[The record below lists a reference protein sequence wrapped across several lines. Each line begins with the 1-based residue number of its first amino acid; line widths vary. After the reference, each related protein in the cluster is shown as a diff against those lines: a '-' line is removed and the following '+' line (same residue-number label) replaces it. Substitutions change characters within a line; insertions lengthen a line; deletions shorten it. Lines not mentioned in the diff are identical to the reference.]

1 MKQFLETGKITGT
14 HGLKGEVR
22 VQPWADSPEFL
33 AEFDEL
39 YLDKGAKKIGIT
51 SSRVHKN
58 MLIMKIKGIDT
69 VEQYHRQPAGGQGV
83 DTVEQADALRNKVLY
98 MNRDDVELED
108 GAYFIQ
114 DLIGLDVIDD
124 DTGERLGRLDDVSE
138 TGANDVYH
146 VKTDDGKVFLIPVI
160 PDVIREVSVEEG
172 FVRIFKMKGLFD

>member
-39 YLDKGAKKIGIT
+39 YLDKGARKIVIT

-58 MLIMKIKGIDT
+58 MLIMKIKG
-69 VEQYHRQPAGGQGV
+69 V
-83 DTVEQADALRNKVLY
+83 DSIEEADRLRGNVLY
-98 MNRDDVELED
+98 INRDDVELED

-124 DTGERLGRLDDVSE
+124 DPGERLGTLADVSE

-146 VKTDDGKVFLIPVI
+146 VRTGDGREVLIPVI
-160 PDVIREVSVEEG
+160 PDVVREISLEDG
-172 FVRIFKMKGLFD
+172 CVRIFRMKGLFE

>member
-69 VEQYHRQPAGGQGV
+69 VEQ
-83 DTVEQADALRNKVLY
+83 ADALRNKVLY

-108 GAYFIQ
+108 GAYFI
-114 DLIGLDVIDD
+114 
-124 DTGERLGRLDDVSE
+124 
-138 TGANDVYH
+138 
-146 VKTDDGKVFLIPVI
+146 
-160 PDVIREVSVEEG
+160 
-172 FVRIFKMKGLFD
+172 

>member
-33 AEFDEL
+33 TEFDEL
-39 YLDKGAKKIGIT
+39 YLDNGARKIVIT
-51 SSRVHKN
+51 SSRVHKG
-58 MLIMKIKGIDT
+58 MLIMKIKG
-69 VEQYHRQPAGGQGV
+69 V
-83 DTVEQADALRNKVLY
+83 DSIEDADRLRNRILY

-124 DTGERLGRLDDVSE
+124 DTGERLGTLADDSE
-138 TGANDVYH
+138 TGAHDVYH
-146 VKTDDGKVFLIPVI
+146 VRTGDGREVLIPVI
-160 PDVIREVSVEEG
+160 PDVVREISLEDG
-172 FVRIFKMKGLFD
+172 CVRIFRMKGLFE

>member
-39 YLDKGAKKIGIT
+39 YLDKGAIKIEIT

-69 VEQYHRQPAGGQGV
+69 IE
-83 DTVEQADALRNKVLY
+83 EADRLRNKVLY
-98 MNRDDVELED
+98 MNRNDVELEE

-114 DLIGLDVIDD
+114 DLIGLDVIDEE
-124 DTGERLGRLDDVSE
+124 TGERLGRLDDVSE

-146 VKTDDGKVFLIPVI
+146 VKTDDGKVFLIPAI
-160 PDVIREVSVEEG
+160 PQVIREISVEEG
-172 FVRIFKMKGLFD
+172 FVKIIKMKGLFE

>member
-33 AEFDEL
+33 AEFNEL
-39 YLDKGAKKIGIT
+39 YLDRGAKKIEIT

-58 MLIMKIKGIDT
+58 MLIMKIKGIDSI
-69 VEQYHRQPAGGQGV
+69 
-83 DTVEQADALRNKVLY
+83 EQADRLKNKVIY
-98 MNRDDVELED
+98 MNRDDVELEE

-124 DTGERLGRLDDVSE
+124 DTGERIGRLVDVSE

-146 VKTDDGKVFLIPVI
+146 VKTDDGREYLIPVI
-160 PDVIREVSVEEG
+160 PDV
-172 FVRIFKMKGLFD
+172 VRDISPEDGYVKIFRMKGLFD

>member
-58 MLIMKIKGIDT
+58 MLIMKIKG
-69 VEQYHRQPAGGQGV
+69 V
-83 DTVEQADALRNKVLY
+83 DSIEEADRLRNKVLY
-98 MNRDDVELED
+98 MNRDDVELEE
-108 GAYFIQ
+108 GAFFIQ

-124 DTGERLGRLDDVSE
+124 DTGERIGRLVDVSE

-146 VKTDDGKVFLIPVI
+146 VKTDDGREYLIPVI
-160 PDVIREVSVEEG
+160 PDV
-172 FVRIFKMKGLFD
+172 VRDISPEDGYVKIFRMKGLFD

>member
-33 AEFDEL
+33 ADFEEL
-39 YLDKGAKKIGIT
+39 YLYNGNKKLEIT
-51 SSRVHKN
+51 SARVHKN
-58 MLIMKIKGIDT
+58 MLIMKI
-69 VEQYHRQPAGGQGV
+69 RGV
-83 DTVEQADALRNKVLY
+83 DTIEEADKLRNKVLY
-98 MNRDDVELED
+98 MNRDDVELEE

-124 DTGERLGRLDDVSE
+124 ETGERLGRLDDVSE

-146 VKTDDGKVFLIPVI
+146 VKTDDGREFLIPVI
-160 PDVIREVSVEEG
+160 PDVVREISPEQD

>member
-33 AEFDEL
+33 TEFDEL
-39 YLDKGAKKIGIT
+39 YLDNGARKIVIT
-51 SSRVHKN
+51 SSRVHKG
-58 MLIMKIKGIDT
+58 MLIMKIKG
-69 VEQYHRQPAGGQGV
+69 V
-83 DTVEQADALRNKVLY
+83 DSIEDADRLRNRILY

-124 DTGERLGRLDDVSE
+124 DTGERLGTLADVSE

-146 VKTDDGKVFLIPVI
+146 VRTGDGREVLIPVI
-160 PDVIREVSVEEG
+160 PDVVREISLEDG
-172 FVRIFKMKGLFD
+172 CVRIFRMKGLFE

>member
-33 AEFDEL
+33 TEFDEL
-39 YLDKGAKKIGIT
+39 YLDNGARKIVIT
-51 SSRVHKN
+51 SSRVHKG
-58 MLIMKIKGIDT
+58 MLIMKIKG
-69 VEQYHRQPAGGQGV
+69 V
-83 DTVEQADALRNKVLY
+83 DSIEDADRLRNRILY

-114 DLIGLDVIDD
+114 DLIGLDVLDD
-124 DTGERLGRLDDVSE
+124 DTGERLGTLADVSE

-146 VKTDDGKVFLIPVI
+146 VRTSDGREVLIPVI
-160 PDVIREVSVEEG
+160 PDVVREISLEDG
-172 FVRIFKMKGLFD
+172 CVRIFRMKGLFE

>member
-33 AEFDEL
+33 TEFDEL
-39 YLDKGAKKIGIT
+39 YLDNGARKIVIT
-51 SSRVHKN
+51 SSRVHKG
-58 MLIMKIKGIDT
+58 MLIMKIKG
-69 VEQYHRQPAGGQGV
+69 V
-83 DTVEQADALRNKVLY
+83 DSIEDADRLRNRILY

-124 DTGERLGRLDDVSE
+124 DTGERLGTLADVSE

-146 VKTDDGKVFLIPVI
+146 VRISDGREVLIPVI
-160 PDVIREVSVEEG
+160 PDVVREISLEDG
-172 FVRIFKMKGLFD
+172 CVRIFRMKGLFE

>member
-1 MKQFLETGKITGT
+1 MKQYLETGKITGT

-22 VQPWADSPEFL
+22 VQPWADTPEFL

-39 YLDKGAKKIGIT
+39 YLDKGAIKIEIT

-69 VEQYHRQPAGGQGV
+69 IE
-83 DTVEQADALRNKVLY
+83 EADRLRNKVLY
-98 MNRDDVELED
+98 MNRNDVELEE

-114 DLIGLDVIDD
+114 DLIGLDVIDEE
-124 DTGERLGRLDDVSE
+124 TGERLGRLDDVSE

-160 PDVIREVSVEEG
+160 PQVIREISVEEG
-172 FVRIFKMKGLFD
+172 FVKIFKMKGLFE

>member
-1 MKQFLETGKITGT
+1 MTIMKQFLETGKITGT

-58 MLIMKIKGIDT
+58 MLIMKIKG
-69 VEQYHRQPAGGQGV
+69 V
-83 DTVEQADALRNKVLY
+83 DSIEEADRLRNKVLY
-98 MNRDDVELED
+98 MNRDDVELEE
-108 GAYFIQ
+108 GAFFIQ

-146 VKTDDGKVFLIPVI
+146 VKTDDGREFLIPVI
-160 PDVIREVSVEEG
+160 PDVVKDISPEFG
-172 FVRIFKMKGLFD
+172 YIKIFRMKGLFE

>member
-33 AEFDEL
+33 TEFDEL
-39 YLDKGAKKIGIT
+39 YLDNGARKIVIT
-51 SSRVHKN
+51 SSRVHKG
-58 MLIMKIKGIDT
+58 MLIMKIKG
-69 VEQYHRQPAGGQGV
+69 V
-83 DTVEQADALRNKVLY
+83 DSIEDADRLRNRILY

-124 DTGERLGRLDDVSE
+124 DTGERLGTLADVSE

-146 VKTDDGKVFLIPVI
+146 VRTSDGREVLIPVI
-160 PDVIREVSVEEG
+160 PDVVREISLEDG
-172 FVRIFKMKGLFD
+172 CVRIFRMKGLFE

>member
-33 AEFDEL
+33 ADFDEL
-39 YLDKGAKKIGIT
+39 YLDKGAKKIEIT

-58 MLIMKIKGIDT
+58 MLIMKIKGIGSI
-69 VEQYHRQPAGGQGV
+69 E
-83 DTVEQADALRNKVLY
+83 EADRLRDKVLY

-124 DTGERLGRLDDVSE
+124 DTGELLGRLDDVSE

-146 VKTDDGKVFLIPVI
+146 VRTNDGKIFLIPVI
-160 PDVIREVSVEEG
+160 PDVIKDISPEDG
-172 FVRIFKMKGLFD
+172 YIKIFKMKGLFE

>member
-1 MKQFLETGKITGT
+1 MKQFLETGKITST

-33 AEFDEL
+33 TEFDEL
-39 YLDKGAKKIGIT
+39 YLDNGARKIVIT
-51 SSRVHKN
+51 SSRVHKG
-58 MLIMKIKGIDT
+58 MLIMKIKG
-69 VEQYHRQPAGGQGV
+69 V
-83 DTVEQADALRNKVLY
+83 DSIEDADRLRNRILY

-124 DTGERLGRLDDVSE
+124 DTGERLGTLADVSE

-146 VKTDDGKVFLIPVI
+146 VRTGDGREVLIPVI
-160 PDVIREVSVEEG
+160 PDVVREISLEDG
-172 FVRIFKMKGLFD
+172 CVRIFRMKGLFE